1 MNTNE
6 LLSTIEKARRAEDY
20 KSMNVATE
28 TLNMRLEGDTS
39 PDAWATRSKMTYEL
53 HMAAYQQ
60 AKSSLQKSLGLAEQ
74 SATEARKAG
83 DVAGELFTQM
93 NTGGLLLPALGKM
106 QEAMAL
112 SKKVADE
119 AEALATAATDE
130 TEKKRL
136 LRIAA
141 NAYYH
146 CIRMTMELH
155 GDPRVLSRWYE
166 LKDRVY

>member
-60 AKSSLQKSLGLAEQ
+60 SKSSRNSRRQRRERPA
-74 SATEARKAG
+74 
-83 DVAGELFTQM
+83 M
-93 NTGGLLLPALGKM
+93 LPA
-106 QEAMAL
+106 
-112 SKKVADE
+112 SS
-119 AEALATAATDE
+119 
-130 TEKKRL
+130 
-136 LRIAA
+136 
-141 NAYYH
+141 
-146 CIRMTMELH
+146 
-155 GDPRVLSRWYE
+155 SR
-166 LKDRVY
+166 R